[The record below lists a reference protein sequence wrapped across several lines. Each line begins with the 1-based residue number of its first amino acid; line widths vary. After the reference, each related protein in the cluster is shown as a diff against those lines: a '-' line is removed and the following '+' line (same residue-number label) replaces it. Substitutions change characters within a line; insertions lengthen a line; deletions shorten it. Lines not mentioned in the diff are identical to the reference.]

1 MITAKDFST
10 VGARSGAGGARG
22 KQAGTPA
29 ASASSAAGQTA
40 AVPPGG
46 SFAPSVPA
54 LPNVQPPPGCGSG
67 IASGDAAEIARLQ
80 EGLQRSE
87 EFNQALLSTVSDLI
101 FEVRKDGLIVG
112 LFAPKDNEFGLTT
125 EAVVG
130 RRVMELLTT
139 HIGQLVMHY
148 LEKAFRTGVTQTF
161 SCQYLLPGKLRYFET
176 RIAVRGGG
184 TALAAVRDVSDRE
197 TLEKEVVES
206 SSRVQMRIGQ
216 DIHDGLGQHLT
227 GITFLS
233 RALERN
239 LAAKKLPEAAEA
251 AEISKLVIEA
261 LAQTRNLAR
270 GLFPVEVESTRLC
283 QSLRELANTTE
294 QLFSIS
300 CTVECDS
307 NLAVNNKNA
316 STHLFRLAQE
326 AINNAVKHGRAH
338 RVGILLGSMGDK
350 AVLRIT
356 DDGVGLPPESSRRSG
371 LGLRIM
377 TYRAQKVG
385 GTLELQ
391 PGQHGG
397 TMVSCTFNPNID
409 EN

>member
-1 MITAKDFST
+1 MITAKDFSN
-10 VGARSGAGGARG
+10 VGLRPVTARP
-22 KQAGTPA
+22 KPNPPNV
-29 ASASSAAGQTA
+29 
-40 AVPPGG
+40 VPLPET
-46 SFAPSVPA
+46 VPA
-54 LPNVQPPPGCGSG
+54 DDKS
-67 IASGDAAEIARLQ
+67 EIARLRDTV
-80 EGLQRSE
+80 QRSE

-101 FEVRKDGLIVG
+101 FELRKDGLILG
-112 LFAPKDNEFGLTT
+112 LHAPKDNEFALTA

-139 HIGQLVMHY
+139 SIGQLAMHY
-148 LEKAFRTGVTQTF
+148 LEKTFRTGATQSF

-176 RIAVRGGG
+176 RLALRGGG
-184 TALAAVRDVSDRE
+184 TALAVVRDVTDHE
-197 TLEKEVVES
+197 ILEKEVVES

-233 RALERN
+233 RALEKN
-239 LAAKKLPEAAEA
+239 LASKGLPEAAEA

-261 LAQTRNLAR
+261 LSQTRNLAR

-283 QSLRELANTTE
+283 QSFRELANTAE
-294 QLFSIS
+294 QLFQVS
-300 CTVECDS
+300 CTVECDV
-307 NLAVNNKNA
+307 NLVVSNKNA

-326 AINNAVKHGRAH
+326 AINNAVKHGKAH
-338 RVGILLGSMGDK
+338 RVSIMLGTADEN
-350 AVLRIT
+350 AVLRII
-356 DDGVGLPPESSRRSG
+356 DDGVGFPPEGPRRTG

-385 GTLELQ
+385 GTLQ
-391 PGQHGG
+391 IHPGEQGG
-397 TMVSCTFNPNID
+397 TVVTCTFNPNID

>member
-1 MITAKDFST
+1 MITAKDFSS
-10 VGARSGAGGARG
+10 VGARPCPTARA
-22 KQAGTPA
+22 KLPTSPTAPPLDPPA
-29 ASASSAAGQTA
+29 PDDKT
-40 AVPPGG
+40 
-46 SFAPSVPA
+46 
-54 LPNVQPPPGCGSG
+54 
-67 IASGDAAEIARLQ
+67 EIARLNDA
-80 EGLQRSE
+80 LQRSE
-87 EFNQALLSTVSDLI
+87 ELNQALLSTISDLI
-101 FEVRKDGLIVG
+101 FELRKDGLI
-112 LFAPKDNEFGLTT
+112 LSFNAPHDNEFALTA

-139 HIGQLVMHY
+139 SIGQLAMHY
-148 LEKAFRTGVTQTF
+148 LEKAFRTGATQTF

-176 RIAVRGGG
+176 RIALRGGG
-184 TALAAVRDVSDRE
+184 TALAVVRDVTDHE

-233 RALERN
+233 RALEKS
-239 LAAKKLPEAAEA
+239 LASKGLPEAAEA

-261 LAQTRNLAR
+261 LSQTRNLAR

-283 QSLRELANTTE
+283 QSLRELASTTE
-294 QLFSIS
+294 QLFNIS

-338 RVGILLGSMGDK
+338 RVGILLGTQGEK

-356 DDGVGLPPESSRRSG
+356 DDGVGLPPESARRAG

-385 GTLELQ
+385 GSLDLQ
-391 PGQHGG
+391 PGQAGG
-397 TMVSCTFNPNID
+397 TVVSCTFNPNID

>member
-1 MITAKDFST
+1 LDP
-10 VGARSGAGGARG
+10 
-22 KQAGTPA
+22 PA
-29 ASASSAAGQTA
+29 PDDKT
-40 AVPPGG
+40 
-46 SFAPSVPA
+46 
-54 LPNVQPPPGCGSG
+54 
-67 IASGDAAEIARLQ
+67 EIARLNDA
-80 EGLQRSE
+80 LQRSE
-87 EFNQALLSTVSDLI
+87 ELNQALLSTISDLI
-101 FEVRKDGLIVG
+101 FELRKDGLI
-112 LFAPKDNEFGLTT
+112 LSFNAPHDNEFALTA

-139 HIGQLVMHY
+139 SIGQLAMHY
-148 LEKAFRTGVTQTF
+148 LEKAFRTGATQTF

-176 RIAVRGGG
+176 RIALRGGG
-184 TALAAVRDVSDRE
+184 TALAVVRDVTDHE

-233 RALERN
+233 RALEKS
-239 LAAKKLPEAAEA
+239 LASKGLPEAAEA

-261 LAQTRNLAR
+261 LSQTRNLAR

-283 QSLRELANTTE
+283 QSLRELASTTE
-294 QLFSIS
+294 QLFNIS

-338 RVGILLGSMGDK
+338 RVGILLGTQGEK

-356 DDGVGLPPESSRRSG
+356 DDGVGLPPESARRAG

-385 GTLELQ
+385 GSLDLQ
-391 PGQHGG
+391 PGQAGG
-397 TMVSCTFNPNID
+397 TVVSCTFNPNID

>member
-1 MITAKDFST
+1 
-10 VGARSGAGGARG
+10 
-22 KQAGTPA
+22 
-29 ASASSAAGQTA
+29 
-40 AVPPGG
+40 
-46 SFAPSVPA
+46 
-54 LPNVQPPPGCGSG
+54 
-67 IASGDAAEIARLQ
+67 
-80 EGLQRSE
+80 
-87 EFNQALLSTVSDLI
+87 
-101 FEVRKDGLIVG
+101 
-112 LFAPKDNEFGLTT
+112 
-125 EAVVG
+125 
-130 RRVMELLTT
+130 
-139 HIGQLVMHY
+139 
-148 LEKAFRTGVTQTF
+148 

-176 RIAVRGGG
+176 RVAVRGGG
-184 TALAAVRDVSDRE
+184 TALAVVRDVTDRE

-206 SSRVQMRIGQ
+206 SNRVQTRIGQ

-239 LAAKKLPEAAEA
+239 LAAKQLPEAAEA

-283 QSLRELANTTE
+283 QALRELGNTAE
-294 QLFSIS
+294 QLFHVS

-307 NLAVNNKNA
+307 NLIINSKNA

-326 AINNAVKHGRAH
+326 AINNAVRHGRAN
-338 RVGILLGSMGDK
+338 RITLLLGTSGDK

-356 DDGVGLPPESSRRSG
+356 DDGVGFPPENARRTG

-385 GTLELQ
+385 GTLEIQ

-397 TMVSCTFNPNID
+397 TVVSCTFNPNID

>member
-1 MITAKDFST
+1 MITAKDFSS
-10 VGARSGAGGARG
+10 VGAKPVPG
-22 KQAGTPA
+22 KPKVANAPAPGELIATLAPA
-29 ASASSAAGQTA
+29 AD
-40 AVPPGG
+40 
-46 SFAPSVPA
+46 
-54 LPNVQPPPGCGSG
+54 
-67 IASGDAAEIARLQ
+67 DAAEIARLH
-80 EGLQRSE
+80 ECLQRNE
-87 EFNQALLSTVSDLI
+87 EFNQALLSTVADPI
-101 FEVRKDGLIVG
+101 FEVRKDGLILALHV
-112 LFAPKDNEFGLTT
+112 PKDNEFGLTPET
-125 EAVVG
+125 VVG

-139 HIGQLVMHY
+139 HTGQLVMHY

-176 RIAVRGGG
+176 RVAVRGGG
-184 TALAAVRDVSDRE
+184 TALAVVRDVTDRE

-206 SSRVQMRIGQ
+206 SNRVQTRIGQ

-239 LAAKKLPEAAEA
+239 LATKNLPEAAEA

-283 QSLRELANTTE
+283 QSLRELGNTAE
-294 QLFSIS
+294 QLFHVS
-300 CTVECDS
+300 CSVECDS
-307 NLAVNNKNA
+307 NLVIKSKNA

-326 AINNAVKHGRAH
+326 AINNAVRHGRAN
-338 RVGILLGSMGDK
+338 RITILLGTNGDK

-356 DDGVGLPPESSRRSG
+356 DDGVGLPPDHARRTG

-385 GTLELQ
+385 GNLEIQ

-397 TMVSCTFNPNID
+397 TVVSCTFNPNID

>member
-1 MITAKDFST
+1 MITAKDFS
-10 VGARSGAGGARG
+10 SAGNR
-22 KQAGTPA
+22 PA
-29 ASASSAAGQTA
+29 EPRVASAARPPSAA
-40 AVPPGG
+40 PEL
-46 SFAPSVPA
+46 APV
-54 LPNVQPPPGCGSG
+54 
-67 IASGDAAEIARLQ
+67 GDDKSEVARLN
-80 EGLQRSE
+80 EALQRSE
-87 EFNQALLSTVSDLI
+87 EFNQALLATVSDLI
-101 FEVRKDGLIVG
+101 FEVRKDGLILG
-112 LFAPKDNEFGLTT
+112 FHAPKDNEFALTS

-130 RRVMELLTT
+130 HRVMDLLTT
-139 HIGQLVMHY
+139 HISQLVTHY
-148 LEKAFRTGVTQTF
+148 LEKAFRTGASQTF

-176 RIAVRGGG
+176 RIALRGSG
-184 TALAAVRDVSDRE
+184 TALAVVRDVTDRE

-206 SSRVQMRIGQ
+206 SNRVQTRIGQ

-233 RALERN
+233 RALEKA
-239 LAAKKLPEAAEA
+239 LAAKNLPEAAEA

-261 LAQTRNLAR
+261 LSQTRNLAR

-283 QSLRELANTTE
+283 QSLRELGNTAE
-294 QLFSIS
+294 QLFHVS
-300 CTVECDS
+300 CSVECDS
-307 NLAVNNKNA
+307 NLSVDNRNA

-326 AINNAVKHGRAH
+326 AINNAVKHGKAH
-338 RVGILLGSMGDK
+338 RIGILLGTAGDR

-356 DDGVGLPPESSRRSG
+356 DDGVGFPPEGARRTG

-385 GTLELQ
+385 GTLDIQ

-397 TMVSCTFNPNID
+397 TVVSCTFNSNSD

>member
-1 MITAKDFST
+1 M
-10 VGARSGAGGARG
+10 GNR
-22 KQAGTPA
+22 P
-29 ASASSAAGQTA
+29 ASARPKPNSTLAAGATESA
-40 AVPPGG
+40 K
-46 SFAPSVPA
+46 PA
-54 LPNVQPPPGCGSG
+54 DG
-67 IASGDAAEIARLQ
+67 ITDIAHVH
-80 EGLQRSE
+80 EALQRSE
-87 EFNQALLSTVSDLI
+87 DFNQALLSTVSDLI
-101 FEVRKDGLIVG
+101 FELRKDGLILG
-112 LFAPKDNEFGLTT
+112 LHAPKDNEFAVTP

-130 RRVMELLTT
+130 HRVMDLLTT

-148 LEKAFRTGVTQTF
+148 LEKAFRTGVPQTF
-161 SCQYLLPGKLRYFET
+161 CCQYLLPGKLRFFET
-176 RIAVRGGG
+176 RIAVRGSG
-184 TALAAVRDVSDRE
+184 TALAVVRDVTDRE

-206 SSRVQMRIGQ
+206 SNRVQTRIGQ

-233 RALERN
+233 RALEN
-239 LAAKKLPEAAEA
+239 KLAAKELPEAADA

-283 QSLRELANTTE
+283 QSFRDLASTAE
-294 QLFSIS
+294 QLFHIS
-300 CTVECDS
+300 CSVECDS
-307 NLAVNNKNA
+307 NLVVSNPNA

-326 AINNAVKHGRAH
+326 AINNAVKHGKAH
-338 RVGILLGSMGDK
+338 RVSILLGTTGDK
-350 AVLRIT
+350 AVLRVI
-356 DDGVGLPPESSRRSG
+356 DDGVGFPPEGARRNG

-385 GTLELQ
+385 GVLEIQ

-397 TMVSCTFNPNID
+397 TVVSCTFNPLCD

>member
-1 MITAKDFST
+1 MITAKDFSS
-10 VGARSGAGGARG
+10 VGARTAAARPKPGAESLPAVPAGAGE
-22 KQAGTPA
+22 PA
-29 ASASSAAGQTA
+29 A
-40 AVPPGG
+40 V
-46 SFAPSVPA
+46 
-54 LPNVQPPPGCGSG
+54 L
-67 IASGDAAEIARLQ
+67 DDKAEIARLR
-80 EGLQRSE
+80 ECLARSE
-87 EFNQALLSTVSDLI
+87 EFSQALLSTVSDLVL
-101 FEVRKDGLIVG
+101 EVRKDGLI
-112 LFAPKDNEFGLTT
+112 LSLHAPKDHEFGLTP
-125 EAVVG
+125 EHVVG

-139 HIGQLVMHY
+139 HIGQLGMHY

-184 TALAAVRDVSDRE
+184 IALAVVRDVTDRE

-206 SSRVQMRIGQ
+206 SSRVQTRIGQ

-239 LAAKKLPEAAEA
+239 LAAKNLPEAAEA
-251 AEISKLVIEA
+251 AEIGKLVIEA
-261 LAQTRNLAR
+261 LSQTRNLAR

-283 QSLRELANTTE
+283 QSLRELANTAE
-294 QLFSIS
+294 QLFHIS
-300 CTVECDS
+300 CTVECDP
-307 NLAVNNKNA
+307 NLMINSKNA

-326 AINNAVKHGRAH
+326 AINNAVKHGRANH
-338 RVGILLGSMGDK
+338 VSILLGTAGEK
-350 AVLRIT
+350 AVLRII
-356 DDGVGLPPESSRRSG
+356 DDGVGFPPENARRNG

-385 GTLELQ
+385 GTLEIQ

-397 TMVSCTFNPNID
+397 TVVSCTFNPNID

>member
-1 MITAKDFST
+1 MFTAKDFSS
-10 VGARSGAGGARG
+10 VGAR
-22 KQAGTPA
+22 PC
-29 ASASSAAGQTA
+29 
-40 AVPPGG
+40 
-46 SFAPSVPA
+46 PSKAKPT
-54 LPNVQPPPGCGSG
+54 QPPSTLP
-67 IASGDAAEIARLQ
+67 AELPATDDKTEIARLHDA
-80 EGLQRSE
+80 LQRSE
-87 EFNQALLSTVSDLI
+87 DFNNALLSTLSDLV
-101 FEVRKDGLIVG
+101 FELRKDGLI
-112 LFAPKDNEFGLTT
+112 LSFNAPKDNEFALTA
-125 EAVVG
+125 EAVAG
-130 RRVMELLTT
+130 RRVMELLPTS
-139 HIGQLVMHY
+139 IGQLATHY
-148 LEKAFRTGVTQTF
+148 LEKAFRTGVAQTF

-176 RIAVRGGG
+176 RIALRGGG
-184 TALAAVRDVSDRE
+184 TALAVVRDVTDHE

-233 RALERN
+233 RALEKN
-239 LAAKKLPEAAEA
+239 LASKNLPEAAEA

-261 LAQTRNLAR
+261 LSQTRNLAR
-270 GLFPVEVESTRLC
+270 GLFPVEVESTRIC
-283 QSLRELANTTE
+283 QSFRELASTTE
-294 QLFSIS
+294 QLFNIS

-307 NLAVNNKNA
+307 NLVVNNKNA

-338 RVGILLGSMGDK
+338 RVSVLLGTLDDK

-356 DDGVGLPPESSRRSG
+356 DDGVGFPPENARRAG

-385 GTLELQ
+385 GTLDIR

-397 TMVSCTFNPNID
+397 TVVSCSFNPNTD